1 MKKVLITVFSIIF
14 LLLALFFI
22 KNFSQNLQSKLA
34 IIKIEGVIS
43 NYTNIVKKIGIAKND
58 NSIKAVVILVDSP
71 GGAVGASQ
79 EIYRAI
85 EKLREKK
92 PVVVSMGNVAASG
105 GYYISAPANVIYA
118 NPGTITGSI
127 GVIIQHI
134 NINELL
140 NKVGVKM
147 ENIKSGKNKDILYP
161 NNELSPEQKKLLEET
176 IKDVYEQFLD
186 AIVKY
191 RPIKKDELR
200 KFADGRVFSG
210 RQALKL
216 KLVDKLGNIQDAIDE
231 ARKLAGL
238 EKGSFEVI
246 ELKDE
251 KSFLDELLGSE
262 IKAKLNSL
270 LKTDVGIY
278 YLISFWQVS

>member
-1 MKKVLITVFSIIF
+1 MKKVLIILFSIIF

-22 KNFSQNLQSKLA
+22 KNFNQNLQSKLA

-43 NYTNIVKKIGIAKND
+43 NYTNIVKKIGVAKND
-58 NSIKAVVILVDSP
+58 DSIKAVVILVDSP

-105 GYYISAPANVIYA
+105 GYYVSAPANVIYA

-127 GVIIQHI
+127 GVIIQHV

-191 RPIKKDELR
+191 RPIKKDELK

-216 KLVDKLGNIQDAIDE
+216 KLIDKLGNIQDAIDE

-262 IKAKLNSL
+262 VKEKLNSI
-270 LKTDVGIY
+270 LKTDIGIY
-278 YLISFWQVS
+278 YLMSF